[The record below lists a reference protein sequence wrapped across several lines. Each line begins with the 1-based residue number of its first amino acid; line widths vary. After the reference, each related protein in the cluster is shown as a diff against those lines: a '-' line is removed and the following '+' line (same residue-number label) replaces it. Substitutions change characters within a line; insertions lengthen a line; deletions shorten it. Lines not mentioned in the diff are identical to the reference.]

1 MSAYPFVFGLKSAT
15 TFYAEGDDLIFPV
28 QGSSQGLRWRTPS
41 LGWRKAL
48 ACLAADGAD
57 LDGIAAILQTQDG
70 GVDWAKLY
78 FILGRLDAKGLLSRC
93 VQGKGTV
100 LATLQ
105 PMTARFQFVLPKL
118 SPASHYR
125 LSRFVNL
132 RPEQGQWL
140 LETPLSPAKLW
151 LHAGQALPLLACLAQ
166 PTALDALC
174 QAVPDWEPN
183 TALAVLA
190 LLVAAGATSPC
201 DADGQLPE
209 DNNPTLR
216 QWESLDLLF
225 HSRSR
230 PGRHDGFCGATF
242 RFLGQIE
249 PLPALK
255 PSETGIGISLPI
267 PDMVRLKQQDP
278 PFAAVVENRRSIR
291 HYTNRVL
298 DLALLGEFLYR
309 AARVKAQTD
318 ANPPGR
324 PYPITQR
331 PYPSGGAMYELEL
344 YLSVGAC
351 TGLAAGLYH
360 YDPLEHRLL
369 PISGLTADVQQL
381 LDNARLNSGA
391 ATQPPVL
398 LTLVARCQRPAWK
411 YQGMAYALML
421 KNTGVLYH
429 QLYLTATVMGLAPCG
444 LGMGDSDLFAD
455 AAGLD
460 YYQETAVGEFMLGG
474 RLSSGLDS

>member
-1 MSAYPFVFGLKSAT
+1 MTAYPFVFSLKSAT

-28 QGSSQGLRWRTPS
+28 QGSSQGLRWRSPTQ
-41 LGWRKAL
+41 GWRKTL

-57 LDGIAAILQTQDG
+57 LDGIARILQSQDG
-70 GVDWAKLY
+70 SVDWAKLHY
-78 FILGRLDAKGLLSRC
+78 LLGRLDAKGLLSRS
-93 VQGKGTV
+93 VPGNGTV
-100 LATLQ
+100 LATLL
-105 PMTARFQFVLPKL
+105 PMTVRFRFALPKL
-118 SPASHYR
+118 SPDSHYR
-125 LSRFVNL
+125 LSRFVSL

-151 LHAGQALPLLACLAQ
+151 LHDGQALPLVACLAQ
-166 PTALDALC
+166 PTSLDTLC
-174 QAVPDWEPN
+174 RAVPNCKPDK
-183 TALAVLA
+183 ALAVLA
-190 LLVAAGATSPC
+190 LLVAAGAAAPC
-201 DADGQLPE
+201 DAVGQLPE
-209 DNNPTLR
+209 DGNIALR
-216 QWESLDLLF
+216 QWESVDLLF

-230 PGRHDGFCGATF
+230 PGRHDGLCGATF
-242 RFLGQIE
+242 RFLGQID

-255 PSETGIGISLPI
+255 PLAADAGLPLPI
-267 PDMVRLKQQDP
+267 PDMARIQQQDP

-291 HYTNRVL
+291 DYTGREL
-298 DLALLGEFLYR
+298 DLALLSEFLFR

-318 ANPPGR
+318 ADSPSR

-331 PYPSGGAMYELEL
+331 PYPNGGALYELEL

-351 TGLAAGLYH
+351 TGLTAGLYH
-360 YDPLEHRLL
+360 YEPLGHRLL
-369 PISGLTADVQQL
+369 PISGLTTDVQQL

-429 QLYLTATVMGLAPCG
+429 QLYLAATVMGLAPCG
-444 LGMGDSDLFAD
+444 LGMGDSDLFAE
-455 AAGLD
+455 AARLD

-474 RLSSGLDS
+474 RLSGDLGS